1 MCDMCLRTHL
11 LLQHVSDEFLHLRLF
26 LLCQNSSVL
35 MYQSMILTRRWHHAL
50 MKCTPLGFEGIC
62 ITRLVLR
69 LLWLVKVQPERFL
82 QLYTTAVEVQQEQTA
97 HSEHASRCFKQHV
110 VCFRI
115 KYKHDQGS
123 NSKFL
128 SAESTE
134 TNFLS
139 CHS

>member
-1 MCDMCLRTHL
+1 MCLRTRL

-35 MYQSMILTRRWHHAL
+35 MYQRMILTRRWHHAL
-50 MKCTPLGFEGIC
+50 MKCTPQCFEGTC

-69 LLWLVKVQPERFL
+69 LLWLVKVQPERV
-82 QLYTTAVEVQQEQTA
+82 QSYTTAVEVQQEQTA
-97 HSEHASRCFKQHV
+97 CSEHASRCFKQHAV
-110 VCFRI
+110 GFRI